1 MFAAALLIG
10 TIMFLTGCGGS
21 RSDPFV
27 IDRTVA
33 SQDQAAN
40 LTLEAAAFLAS
51 GTLIDIYG
59 LEADPVASS
68 VQGEVVEFKAQL
80 VWRLDLTV
88 DVSEDGQRVQ
98 HQWEMWIGTPA
109 DGPPTALRARRV
121 P

>member
-88 DVSEDGQRVQ
+88 DVTSSG
-98 HQWEMWIGTPA
+98 WP
-109 DGPPTALRARRV
+109 
-121 P
+121 